1 MKRVNNMQPE
11 ERFTRTLFGIVMIAA
26 SFISWGK
33 WIMLV
38 LGVLFLVSAW
48 QGYCFTCEMYKKLNQ
63 KKVS

>member
-1 MKRVNNMQPE
+1 MEFISNMQPE
-11 ERFTRTLFGIVMIAA
+11 ERFTRTLFGIMMVVA

-48 QGYCFTCEMYKKLNQ
+48 QGYCLACEMYKKLNQ
-63 KKVS
+63 KKSS